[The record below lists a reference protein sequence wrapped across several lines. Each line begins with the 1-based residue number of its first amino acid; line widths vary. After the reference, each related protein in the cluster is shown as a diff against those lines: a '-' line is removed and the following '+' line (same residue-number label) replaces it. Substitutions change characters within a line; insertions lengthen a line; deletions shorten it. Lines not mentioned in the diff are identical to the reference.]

1 MVAWHGVYQ
10 INSCPYCTAHS
21 LDPMGHHALTCKHG
35 GDVVTRH
42 NRLRDVFAESCRR
55 ACIGVQVEVGGKYGS
70 EERCKRPAD
79 VLATNW
85 MLGKPA
91 AFDFT
96 VTSPLVSNILP
107 EVSVTAGTAAFA
119 AEERK
124 HRANDA
130 KCAELGWVSHLR
142 YIETY
147 GCWGIEAKWAFSQL
161 ASRLATRQNCPKST
175 ATAALYGR
183 LNLTLVRT
191 NVRENNVEL

>member
-1 MVAWHGVYQ
+1 MLQLGFRLSLPHVLIYIRAFGVPNGQTVVAWHGVYQ
-10 INSCPYCTAHS
+10 INSCPYCPAHS

-42 NRLRDVFAESCRR
+42 NRLRDVFVESCRR
-55 ACIGVQVEVGGKYGS
+55 ACIGVQVEVGGKYGL
-70 EERCKRPAD
+70 EERRKRPAD

-107 EVSVTAGTAAFA
+107 EASVTARSAAFV

-130 KCAELGWVSHLR
+130 KCAELGWVSIPLAV
-142 YIETY
+142 ETY
-147 GCWGIEAKWAFSQL
+147 GCHKTKLSKIHSHCSVIWKAESD
-161 ASRLATRQNCPKST
+161 SC
-175 ATAALYGR
+175 
-183 LNLTLVRT
+183 
-191 NVRENNVEL
+191 